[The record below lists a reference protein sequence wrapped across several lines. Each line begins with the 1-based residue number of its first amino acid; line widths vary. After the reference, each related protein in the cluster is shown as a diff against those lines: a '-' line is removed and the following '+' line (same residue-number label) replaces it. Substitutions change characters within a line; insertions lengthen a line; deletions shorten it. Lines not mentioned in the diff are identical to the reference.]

1 MGSGSGCS
9 TRATLLNVS
18 NLVGGGSLN
27 HGAAGGTKRV
37 DHVKSV
43 QRELT
48 DVPGDAVVTGVTLTV
63 EVLSRV
69 KLGLASVHVFK
80 CRRLRMNGAGFCS
93 VTGGQSNSSA
103 SLA

>member
-18 NLVGGGSLN
+18 NLVRGGSLN

-80 CRRLRMNGAGFCS
+80 LDHVSRTGMICNRAGVIRGCS
-93 VTGGQSNSSA
+93 V
-103 SLA
+103 